1 MSDDNLDIE
10 DTTDLINQDAL
21 TTPVFDDIIPI
32 KYLTLTSTRYYG
44 TSYYNFIEENTNLR
58 SFMPSFT
65 GFANVPSGTSDLRG
79 MFNDLNGIL
88 VEELKRKDP
97 DHVTLSS
104 TTKTNCNNKGWR
116 NERSNIHRRYNNMC
130 FYCGKTCKKGLQCD
144 HVIPIMQ
151 MYISLERN
159 GNLFYNFERV
169 HSQCNSKASNMT
181 LNEIWQQIGTST
193 FQGPRDENFVS
204 FNIKKQD
211 GTLIKDYKV
220 DNTNRQAICQGYL
233 AYNILSKLTFS
244 PLDTQGIRAL
254 LMKDVV
260 NKYLEFKTLAGK
272 LLSEQGTVAQ
282 SLLDFSQSQQPYKKP
297 RTSFGTSSIK
307 LVNVIPSD
315 LKDKKW
321 TAMFSKDSKIVK
333 THFGAK
339 GMSDYTIHKDIDRRN
354 RYISRH
360 LKDLDTGDPTR
371 AGYLSM
377 FVLWNKPS
385 FSTSVKDYQERLK
398 IYNKTGKFPSS
409 ITGYSNTNKYGTP
422 ANVVNKTLYEEV
434 KKQIKSGIKGR
445 RWGAY
450 DSGRLVQMYKQLGG
464 KYSESKK
471 ETPLQRWY
479 KEKWINACKWPQV
492 VPCGRSDMTNK
503 MAYCRPSIKVTKN
516 TPKTVQSLTGA
527 QINKRCKIKEKTP
540 LVRISGKLKV

>member
-21 TTPVFDDIIPI
+21 TSPVLNAIIPI
-32 KYLTLTSTRYYG
+32 KYLTSTSTRYDG
-44 TSYYNFIEENTNLR
+44 TTYYNFIEENTNLR

-88 VEELKRKDP
+88 VEELKRKYP
-97 DHVTLSS
+97 DRVTLSS

-116 NERSNIHRRYNNMC
+116 SERSNIHRRYNDMC
-130 FYCGKTCKKGLQCD
+130 FYCGKTCKKKLQCD

-159 GNLFYNFERV
+159 RNLFYNFERV
-169 HSQCNSKASNMT
+169 HSQCNNKASNMT

-244 PLDTQGIRAL
+244 PLYTQSIRAL

-260 NKYLEFKTLAGK
+260 NKYLEFKTLVGK

-282 SLLDFSQSQQPYKKP
+282 SLLDFSQSQSYKKP

-307 LVNVIPSD
+307 LVNVIPSV

-321 TAMFSKDSKIVK
+321 TAIFFKDSKIVK

-339 GMSDYTIHKDIDRRN
+339 GMSDYTIHGDIDRRN

-398 IYNKTGKFPSS
+398 IYNETGEFPSS
-409 ITGYSNTNKYGTP
+409 ITGYSNTNNFGTP
-422 ANVVNKTLYEEV
+422 TNVINKTLYERV

-479 KEKWINACKWPQV
+479 KEKWINACEWPKV

-516 TPKTVQSLTGA
+516 TPKTVQSLTQA